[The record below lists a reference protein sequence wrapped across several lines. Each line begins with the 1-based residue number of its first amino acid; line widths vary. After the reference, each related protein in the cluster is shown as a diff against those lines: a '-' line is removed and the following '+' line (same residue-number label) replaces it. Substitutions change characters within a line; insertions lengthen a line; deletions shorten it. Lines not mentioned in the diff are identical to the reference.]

1 MPQTLFSMDSIPQII
16 ENTTVT
22 DTRSLLFYN
31 VNTLDYLDVTYF
43 QNGLY
48 LDSALTSIND
58 IMIDR
63 RSNQTTKMDVSLIDT
78 LHQIYTLS
86 GSSEPMDIICGY
98 RSPKTN
104 AKMSRAHNGVA
115 KHSFHT
121 LGQAADINIKDVP
134 LSRLREIALSLNAG
148 GVGIYPRSGFV
159 HVDVGPV
166 RQWIG

>member
-1 MPQTLFSMDSIPQII
+1 MDEIPQAI
-16 ENTTVT
+16 ETAAVR

-48 LDSALTSIND
+48 LDSALNRING

-63 RSNQTTKMDVSLIDT
+63 RSNQTTKMDLTLIDT
-78 LHQIYTLS
+78 LHRIYTLS

-104 AKMSRAHNGVA
+104 AKMNRADSGVA

-121 LGQAADINIKDVP
+121 LGKAADINIKDVP
-134 LSRLREIALSLNAG
+134 LSRLREIALSLGAG
-148 GVGIYPRSGFV
+148 GVGIYPRSGFI